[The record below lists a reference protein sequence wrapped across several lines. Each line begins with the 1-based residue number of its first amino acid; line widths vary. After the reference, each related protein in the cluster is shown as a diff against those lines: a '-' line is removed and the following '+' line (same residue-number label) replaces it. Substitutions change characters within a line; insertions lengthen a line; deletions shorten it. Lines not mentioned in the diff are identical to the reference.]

1 MPPSNFPPAK
11 LDVATVLVLLNRI
24 QDDINKLEDK
34 WDKKIEAD
42 AGVSASVKILTQ
54 TVAEMEEKLDKTM
67 ESHVEV
73 RHSVTG
79 LSNDLAKMTKTL
91 SIGNGQPSVL
101 AQLHS
106 LHEDVKSLKKVLGA
120 KTPDELRTER
130 YRAIGKVAGLIALVA
145 PGILAFIQSIV
156 P

>member
-1 MPPSNFPPAK
+1 MPPSNFPPGK

-34 WDKKIEAD
+34 WDKKMEAD
-42 AGVSASVKILTQ
+42 AGVSASVRVLTQ
-54 TVAEMEEKLDKTM
+54 TVGEIEEKLDKHI
-67 ESHVEV
+67 ESHREV
-73 RHSVTG
+73 RQSVHN
-79 LSNDLAKMTKTL
+79 LSADLGKMTKVL
-91 SIGNGQPSVL
+91 SLGNGQPSVL

-106 LHEDVKSLKKVLGA
+106 LHEDVKSLKRVLGA

-130 YRAIGKVAGLIALVA
+130 YRAVGKVAGLIALVA